1 MDLLAGGGIGHVLLG
16 GATHVELVDLSQELL
31 GLWWVCGGGVVCHTV
46 QPAMPEGVKKK
57 KKKVAGLNNSGF
69 QAYAFFLFMLIFVFD
84 YTEVICS
91 VSKTISQS

>member
-1 MDLLAGGGIGHVLLG
+1 
-16 GATHVELVDLSQELL
+16 
-31 GLWWVCGGGVVCHTV
+31 
-46 QPAMPEGVKKK
+46 MPEGVKKK